1 LHDLGKLAVPN
12 YLLDKKTTLTDDE
25 KARLYK
31 HPLRTLQLL
40 AHIPGFRRLAAV
52 ASSNSERLDGSG
64 YHRGAKANALDLE
77 MRILQVAD
85 VFDALTNDAP
95 RRPAMSSDKAFVYF
109 EKTAH
114 DRFDQNCVAA
124 LKSSFSGSAPLPVIV
139 ESDRDVVPV
148 RHGAMA
154 QSAA

>member
-1 LHDLGKLAVPN
+1 
-12 YLLDKKTTLTDDE
+12 
-25 KARLYK
+25 
-31 HPLRTLQLL
+31 
-40 AHIPGFRRLAAV
+40 
-52 ASSNSERLDGSG
+52 
-64 YHRGAKANALDLE
+64 
-77 MRILQVAD
+77 
-85 VFDALTNDAP
+85 
-95 RRPAMSSDKAFVYF
+95 MSSDKAFVYF